1 MKIGAIGGLVGIV
14 IPVLAATYGSINYA
28 ISLQNTIKANEKEIT
43 ELTMNQSNNWQAL
56 NDRLNAEADKL
67 SIRVTNNDERLK
79 SGREELLI
87 EMTNFSGQ
95 IAKLEAIVY
104 ALRDGSYKL
113 ASMAEVQALEEI
125 IRNTADS
132 MREFTYS
139 IKELERQLNGGY

>member
-56 NDRLNAEADKL
+56 NDRLVSEAEKL

>member
-28 ISLQNTIKANEKEIT
+28 IGLQNTIKANEKEIM
-43 ELTMNQSNNWQAL
+43 ELTMNQTNNWQAL
-56 NDRLNAEADKL
+56 NDRLVSEADKL

-87 EMTNFSGQ
+87 EMTNFAGQ
-95 IAKLEAIVY
+95 IAKLEAVVY
-104 ALRDGSYKL
+104 TLRDGSYLL
-113 ASMAEVQALEEI
+113 ATRAEQQALEEI

>member
-56 NDRLNAEADKL
+56 NDRLVSEADKL

-113 ASMAEVQALEEI
+113 ASVAEVQALEEI

>member
-28 ISLQNTIKANEKEIT
+28 ISLQNTIKANEKEIM

-56 NDRLNAEADKL
+56 NDRLVSEAEKL

>member
-43 ELTMNQSNNWQAL
+43 ELTMNQTNNWQAL
-56 NDRLNAEADKL
+56 NDRLVAEADKL

-113 ASMAEVQALEEI
+113 ASVAEVQALEEI

>member
-56 NDRLNAEADKL
+56 NDRLVSEAEKL

-113 ASMAEVQALEEI
+113 ASVAEVQALEEI